1 MLSESYDMERDWHTM
16 RNILLTVLTSRALV
30 LEIEARF
37 RICQGPNV
45 QRHSVARDFTTTS
58 RVLAYHVKWDEEF
71 KLYRNGIETLQLRQA
86 EFRRLIQSS
95 FRLFSWILCTNFYL
109 LSQLC

>member
-1 MLSESYDMERDWHTM
+1 MERDWYTM
-16 RNILLTVLTSRALV
+16 LNILLPVLTARTLV
-30 LEIEARF
+30 LEMEAKS

-45 QRHSVARDFTTTS
+45 QRHSVARDFTTTC
-58 RVLAYHVKWDEEF
+58 RLLAYHVRWDEV
-71 KLYRNGIETLQLRQA
+71 KLYRNGIETLHLRQA